1 MKNLVS
7 SQTWSNAL
15 YCHLVVDV
23 VSARGGSGDLTAR
36 PFDQTCK
43 PGLMTLQD
51 KRVSNRGSVI
61 FDDLSPTHGALPIT
75 PLIDIP
81 KGISSKMGLE
91 VA

>member
-1 MKNLVS
+1 MEISKLESETGCTCAHV
-7 SQTWSNAL
+7 AEK
-15 YCHLVVDV
+15 
-23 VSARGGSGDLTAR
+23 SGECDEQR
-36 PFDQTCK
+36 CYQMCDN
-43 PGLMTLQD
+43 
-51 KRVSNRGSVI
+51 SRGSVI

>member
-1 MKNLVS
+1 MVWVVWEVRMFRVVRLVRAV
-7 SQTWSNAL
+7 WVVK
-15 YCHLVVDV
+15 LVRV
-23 VSARGGSGDLTAR
+23 VRLFS
-36 PFDQTCK
+36 
-43 PGLMTLQD
+43 
-51 KRVSNRGSVI
+51 RGSVI

>member
-1 MKNLVS
+1 MPFRAFKPKAFRLKPWTEISVEYRKSRFSEIARFWTHNFQNQGSVI
-7 SQTWSNAL
+7 
-15 YCHLVVDV
+15 VD
-23 VSARGGSGDLTAR
+23 
-36 PFDQTCK
+36 
-43 PGLMTLQD
+43 
-51 KRVSNRGSVI
+51 VI